1 MNHVETWVAD
11 YVEDIETKVN
21 SYCRK
26 HNLNPI
32 SISIT
37 YCQPFNNFVVGLVA
51 EERGRTDNA

>member
-1 MNHVETWVAD
+1 MNHVETWVIG

-21 SYCRK
+21 HYCRK

-37 YCQPFNNFVVGLVA
+37 YCPTSNEFIVGLVV
-51 EERGRTDNA
+51 EQGEDNA